1 MEQIEGIVENII
13 YQNKDTGYTVLELST
28 GKELLTSVGSFNSI
42 SVGENICVKGEYV
55 NHPLYGKQLKAIS
68 FKASIPNDIVS
79 LERYLSSGAIKG
91 VGPSIA
97 HKIIQTFKDDTK
109 RVIEEEPELLSK
121 IKGISGKKAQDIAYQ
136 FEEKRDLRD
145 AMIFLSQYGI
155 NGTLAVKLYKVYEDE
170 IYYIIKQNPYKLSED
185 VRGIGFKTADEI
197 ARKVG
202 IEKDSE
208 FRIKSAVEYILYL
221 NAEKGNTYMKVMDLF
236 NETKFLLDIE
246 IENDYFETLL
256 SNMVIDRRIKIEHST
271 DVYLNYYYKVEAEV
285 AKRLLSINASV
296 ADLNYE
302 KSTVEDFEKFFK
314 EKNILLDEMQLLFI
328 KKSIENGVSILTGGP
343 GTGKTT
349 TINGIIQF
357 FGAKNLK
364 ISLAAP
370 TGRAAKRMSEATGYE
385 AKTIH
390 RLLEVNGV
398 VNDKDASSH
407 GEFLRNEENPLET
420 DVVIVDEMSMVDI
433 SLFNSLL
440 KAIPLNCR
448 LVMVGDIDQLPS
460 VGPGNVLHDII
471 ASEKFST
478 VKLEKI
484 FRQAMESDI
493 VKNAHKVNNGEKI
506 KLDNKSSDFFFIEES
521 DAMHITA
528 RIWRL
533 LSQKLPNYVDARTSD
548 IQVITPMKKGNLG
561 TYKLNEDLQRAL
573 NPKAIN
579 KKEYE
584 LPNGKI
590 LREHDKVMQNKN
602 DYKLDWI
609 IKGMY
614 DIPIETGKG
623 VFNGDIGE
631 VIEIDKLNKKV
642 EVLYDENRYVKYEF
656 TDLDE
661 IELAYAITIHKSQG
675 SEYPAVVI
683 PILDVPRL
691 LSNRNLLYTAITRAK
706 KCVVI
711 VGSEKALNYMIQ
723 NKNEVRR
730 QTGLC
735 LSLIHISEPTRPCL
749 SSRMPS
755 SA

>member
-256 SNMVIDRRIKIEHST
+256 SNMVIDRSIKIEHST

-302 KSTVEDFEKFFK
+302 KSTAEDFEKFFK
-314 EKNILLDEMQLLFI
+314 EKNILLDEMQFLFI

-471 ASEKFST
+471 ASERFST

-533 LSQKLPNYVDARTSD
+533 LSQKLPKYVDAKTSD

-609 IKGMY
+609 IKGRY

-642 EVLYDENRYVKYEF
+642 EVLYDENRYVKYDF

-675 SEYPAVVI
+675 SEYPAIVI

-735 LSLIHISEPTRPCL
+735 EKLINMKPFFEN
-749 SSRMPS
+749 
-755 SA
+755 

>member
-1 MEQIEGIVENII
+1 M
-13 YQNKDTGYTVLELST
+13 
-28 GKELLTSVGSFNSI
+28 
-42 SVGENICVKGEYV
+42 
-55 NHPLYGKQLKAIS
+55 
-68 FKASIPNDIVS
+68 
-79 LERYLSSGAIKG
+79 
-91 VGPSIA
+91 GPSIA

-236 NETKFLLDIE
+236 NETQFLLDIE

-302 KSTVEDFEKFFK
+302 KSTAEDFEKFFK

-370 TGRAAKRMSEATGYE
+370 TGRAAKRMSETTGYE

-398 VNDKDASSH
+398 VDDKDGSSH
-407 GEFLRNEENPLET
+407 GEFLRNEENPLEA

-448 LVMVGDIDQLPS
+448 LIMVGDIDQLPS

-735 LSLIHISEPTRPCL
+735 EKLINIKENPF
-749 SSRMPS
+749 
-755 SA
+755 

>member
-28 GKELLTSVGSFNSI
+28 GEELLTSVGSFNSVSI
-42 SVGENICVKGEYV
+42 GENICVKGEYV

-121 IKGISGKKAQDIAYQ
+121 VKGISGKKAQDIAYQ

-236 NETKFLLDIE
+236 NETQFLLDIE

-302 KSTVEDFEKFFK
+302 KSTAEDFEKFFK

-370 TGRAAKRMSEATGYE
+370 TGRAAKRMSETTGYE

-398 VNDKDASSH
+398 VDDKDGSSH
-407 GEFLRNEENPLET
+407 GEFLRNEENPLEA

-448 LVMVGDIDQLPS
+448 LIMVGDIDQLPS

-478 VKLEKI
+478 IKLEKI

-521 DAMHITA
+521 DAIHITA

-642 EVLYDENRYVKYEF
+642 EVLYDENRYVKYDF

-675 SEYPAVVI
+675 SEYPAIVI

-735 LSLIHISEPTRPCL
+735 EKLINMKPFFEN
-749 SSRMPS
+749 
-755 SA
+755 

>member
-370 TGRAAKRMSEATGYE
+370 TGRAAKRMSETTGYE

-398 VNDKDASSH
+398 VDDKDGSSH
-407 GEFLRNEENPLET
+407 GEFLRNEENPLEA

-448 LVMVGDIDQLPS
+448 LIMVGDIDQLPS

-478 VKLEKI
+478 IKLEKI

-521 DAMHITA
+521 DAIHITA

-735 LSLIHISEPTRPCL
+735 EKLINIKENPF
-749 SSRMPS
+749 
-755 SA
+755 

>member
-170 IYYIIKQNPYKLSED
+170 IYSIIKQNPYKLSED

-221 NAEKGNTYMKVMDLF
+221 NTEKGNTYMKVMDLF

-302 KSTVEDFEKFFK
+302 KSTAEDFEKFFK

-357 FGAKNLK
+357 FSAKNLK

-448 LVMVGDIDQLPS
+448 LIMVGDIDQLPS

-533 LSQKLPNYVDARTSD
+533 LSQKLPKYVDAKTSD

-642 EVLYDENRYVKYEF
+642 EVLYDENRYVKYDF

-675 SEYPAVVI
+675 SEYPAIVI

-735 LSLIHISEPTRPCL
+735 EKLINMKPFFEN
-749 SSRMPS
+749 
-755 SA
+755 

>member
-302 KSTVEDFEKFFK
+302 KSTAEDFEKFFK

-370 TGRAAKRMSEATGYE
+370 TGRAAKRMSETTGYE

-398 VNDKDASSH
+398 VDDKDGSSH
-407 GEFLRNEENPLET
+407 GEFLRNEENPLEA

-448 LVMVGDIDQLPS
+448 LIMVGDIDQLPS

-478 VKLEKI
+478 IKLEKI

-521 DAMHITA
+521 DAIHITA

-642 EVLYDENRYVKYEF
+642 EVLYDENRYVKYDF

-675 SEYPAVVI
+675 SEYPAIVI

-723 NKNEVRR
+723 NKNEVRK

-735 LSLIHISEPTRPCL
+735 EKLINIKENPF
-749 SSRMPS
+749 
-755 SA
+755 

>member
-28 GKELLTSVGSFNSI
+28 GEELLTSVGSFNSVSI
-42 SVGENICVKGEYV
+42 GENICVKGEYV

-121 IKGISGKKAQDIAYQ
+121 VKGISGKKAQDIAYQ

-236 NETKFLLDIE
+236 NETQFLLDIE

-302 KSTVEDFEKFFK
+302 KSTAEDFEKFFK

-357 FGAKNLK
+357 FGDKNLK

-370 TGRAAKRMSEATGYE
+370 TGRAAKRMSETTGYE

-398 VNDKDASSH
+398 VDDKDGSSH
-407 GEFLRNEENPLET
+407 GEFLRNEENPLEA

-448 LVMVGDIDQLPS
+448 LIMVGDIDQLPS

-478 VKLEKI
+478 IKLEKI

-521 DAMHITA
+521 DAIHITA

-533 LSQKLPNYVDARTSD
+533 LSQKLPKYVDAKTSD

-642 EVLYDENRYVKYEF
+642 EVLYDENRYVKYDF

-675 SEYPAVVI
+675 SEYPAIVI

-735 LSLIHISEPTRPCL
+735 EKLINIKENPF
-749 SSRMPS
+749 
-755 SA
+755 

>member
-302 KSTVEDFEKFFK
+302 KSTAEDFEKFFK
-314 EKNILLDEMQLLFI
+314 EKNILLDEMQFLFI

-471 ASEKFST
+471 ASERFST

-533 LSQKLPNYVDARTSD
+533 LSQKLPKYVDAKTSD

-642 EVLYDENRYVKYEF
+642 EVLYDENRYVKYDF

-675 SEYPAVVI
+675 SEYPAIVI

-735 LSLIHISEPTRPCL
+735 EKLINIKENPF
-749 SSRMPS
+749 
-755 SA
+755 

>member
-533 LSQKLPNYVDARTSD
+533 LSQKLPKYVDAKTSD

-711 VGSEKALNYMIQ
+711 VGSEKVLNYMIQ

-735 LSLIHISEPTRPCL
+735 EKLINIKENPF
-749 SSRMPS
+749 
-755 SA
+755 

>member
-28 GKELLTSVGSFNSI
+28 GEELLTSVGSFNSVSI
-42 SVGENICVKGEYV
+42 GENICVKGEYV

-121 IKGISGKKAQDIAYQ
+121 VKGISRKKAQDIAYQ

-170 IYYIIKQNPYKLSED
+170 IYSIIKKNPYKLSED

-236 NETKFLLDIE
+236 NETQFLLDIE

-302 KSTVEDFEKFFK
+302 KSTAEDFEKFFK

-370 TGRAAKRMSEATGYE
+370 TGRAAKRMSETTGYE

-448 LVMVGDIDQLPS
+448 LIMVGDIDQLPS

-471 ASEKFST
+471 ASERFST

-533 LSQKLPNYVDARTSD
+533 LSQKLPKYVDARTSD

-642 EVLYDENRYVKYEF
+642 EVLYDENRYVKYDF

-675 SEYPAVVI
+675 SEYPAIVI

-735 LSLIHISEPTRPCL
+735 EKLINIKENPF
-749 SSRMPS
+749 
-755 SA
+755 

>member
-28 GKELLTSVGSFNSI
+28 GEELLTSVGSFNSVSI
-42 SVGENICVKGEYV
+42 GENICVKGEYV

-121 IKGISGKKAQDIAYQ
+121 VKGISGKKAQDIAYQ

-533 LSQKLPNYVDARTSD
+533 LSQKLPKYVDAKTSD

-735 LSLIHISEPTRPCL
+735 EKLINIKENPF
-749 SSRMPS
+749 
-755 SA
+755 

>member
-28 GKELLTSVGSFNSI
+28 GKERLTSVGSFNSI

-478 VKLEKI
+478 IKLEKI

-521 DAMHITA
+521 DAIHITA

-642 EVLYDENRYVKYEF
+642 EVLYDENRYVKYDF

-675 SEYPAVVI
+675 SEYPAIVI

-735 LSLIHISEPTRPCL
+735 EKLINIKENPF
-749 SSRMPS
+749 
-755 SA
+755 

>member
-302 KSTVEDFEKFFK
+302 KSTAEDFEKFFK

-370 TGRAAKRMSEATGYE
+370 TGRAAKRMSETTGYE

-533 LSQKLPNYVDARTSD
+533 LSQKLPKYVDAKTSD

-642 EVLYDENRYVKYEF
+642 EVLYDENRYVKYDF

-675 SEYPAVVI
+675 SEYPAIVI

-723 NKNEVRR
+723 NKNEVRK

-735 LSLIHISEPTRPCL
+735 EKLINIKENPF
-749 SSRMPS
+749 
-755 SA
+755 

>member
-28 GKELLTSVGSFNSI
+28 GEELLTSVGSFNSVSI
-42 SVGENICVKGEYV
+42 GENICVKGEYV

-302 KSTVEDFEKFFK
+302 KSTAEDFEKFFK

-370 TGRAAKRMSEATGYE
+370 TGRAAKRMSETTGYE

-398 VNDKDASSH
+398 VDDKDGSSH

-735 LSLIHISEPTRPCL
+735 EKLINIKENPF
-749 SSRMPS
+749 
-755 SA
+755 

>member
-121 IKGISGKKAQDIAYQ
+121 VKGISGKKAQDIAYQ

-236 NETKFLLDIE
+236 NETQFLLDIE

-302 KSTVEDFEKFFK
+302 KSTAEDFEKFFK

-370 TGRAAKRMSEATGYE
+370 TGRAAKRMSETTGYE

-398 VNDKDASSH
+398 VDDKDASSH

-533 LSQKLPNYVDARTSD
+533 LSQKLPKYVDAKTSD

-642 EVLYDENRYVKYEF
+642 EVLYDENRYVKYDF

-675 SEYPAVVI
+675 SEYPAIVI

-723 NKNEVRR
+723 NKNEVRK

-735 LSLIHISEPTRPCL
+735 EKLINIKENPF
-749 SSRMPS
+749 
-755 SA
+755 

>member
-533 LSQKLPNYVDARTSD
+533 LSQKLPKYVDARTSD

-642 EVLYDENRYVKYEF
+642 EVLYDENRYVKYDF

-675 SEYPAVVI
+675 SEYPAIVI

-735 LSLIHISEPTRPCL
+735 EKLINIKENPF
-749 SSRMPS
+749 
-755 SA
+755 

>member
-170 IYYIIKQNPYKLSED
+170 IYSIIKQNPYKLSED

-221 NAEKGNTYMKVMDLF
+221 NTEKGNTYMKVMDLF

-302 KSTVEDFEKFFK
+302 KSTAEDFEKFFK

-357 FGAKNLK
+357 FSAKNLK

-448 LVMVGDIDQLPS
+448 LIMVGDIDQLPS

-471 ASEKFST
+471 ASERFST

-533 LSQKLPNYVDARTSD
+533 LSQKLPKYVDAKTSD

-735 LSLIHISEPTRPCL
+735 EKLINIKENPF
-749 SSRMPS
+749 
-755 SA
+755 

>member
-302 KSTVEDFEKFFK
+302 KSTAEDFEKFFK

-370 TGRAAKRMSEATGYE
+370 TGRAAKRMSETTGYE

-398 VNDKDASSH
+398 VDDKDGSSH
-407 GEFLRNEENPLET
+407 GEFLRNEENPLEA

-448 LVMVGDIDQLPS
+448 LIMVGDIDQLPS

-521 DAMHITA
+521 NAMHITA

-533 LSQKLPNYVDARTSD
+533 LSQKLPKYVDARTSD

-642 EVLYDENRYVKYEF
+642 EVLYDENRYVKYDF

-675 SEYPAVVI
+675 SEYPAIVI

-735 LSLIHISEPTRPCL
+735 EKLINIKENPF
-749 SSRMPS
+749 
-755 SA
+755 

>member
-302 KSTVEDFEKFFK
+302 KSTAEDFEKFFK

-471 ASEKFST
+471 ASERFST

-533 LSQKLPNYVDARTSD
+533 LSQKLPKYVDARTSD

-642 EVLYDENRYVKYEF
+642 EVLYDENRYVKYDF

-675 SEYPAVVI
+675 SEYPAIVI

-735 LSLIHISEPTRPCL
+735 EKLINIKENPF
-749 SSRMPS
+749 
-755 SA
+755 

>member
-28 GKELLTSVGSFNSI
+28 GEELLTSVGSFNSVSI
-42 SVGENICVKGEYV
+42 GENICVKGEYV

-121 IKGISGKKAQDIAYQ
+121 VKGISGKKAQDIAYQ

-236 NETKFLLDIE
+236 NETQFLLDIE

-302 KSTVEDFEKFFK
+302 KSTAEDFEKFFK

-533 LSQKLPNYVDARTSD
+533 LSQKLPKYVDAKTSD

-735 LSLIHISEPTRPCL
+735 EKLINIKENPF
-749 SSRMPS
+749 
-755 SA
+755 

>member
-28 GKELLTSVGSFNSI
+28 GEELLTSVGSFNSVSI
-42 SVGENICVKGEYV
+42 GENICVKGEYV

-302 KSTVEDFEKFFK
+302 KSTAEDFEKFFK

-370 TGRAAKRMSEATGYE
+370 TGRAAKRMSETTGYE

-398 VNDKDASSH
+398 VDDKDGSSH
-407 GEFLRNEENPLET
+407 GEFLRNEENPLEA

-533 LSQKLPNYVDARTSD
+533 LSQKLPKYVDAKTSD

-642 EVLYDENRYVKYEF
+642 EVLYDENRYVKYDF

-675 SEYPAVVI
+675 SEYPAIVI

-735 LSLIHISEPTRPCL
+735 EKLINIKENPF
-749 SSRMPS
+749 
-755 SA
+755 

>member
-28 GKELLTSVGSFNSI
+28 GEELLTSVGSFNSVSI
-42 SVGENICVKGEYV
+42 GENICVKGEYV

-121 IKGISGKKAQDIAYQ
+121 VKGISGKKAQDIAYQ

-236 NETKFLLDIE
+236 NETQFLLDIE

-302 KSTVEDFEKFFK
+302 KSTAEDFEKFFK

-370 TGRAAKRMSEATGYE
+370 TGRAAKRMSETTGYE

-398 VNDKDASSH
+398 VDDKDGSSH
-407 GEFLRNEENPLET
+407 GEFLRNEENPLEA

-448 LVMVGDIDQLPS
+448 LIMVGDIDQLPS

-478 VKLEKI
+478 IKLEKI

-521 DAMHITA
+521 DAIHITA

-642 EVLYDENRYVKYEF
+642 EVLYDENRYVKYDF

-735 LSLIHISEPTRPCL
+735 EKLINIKENPF
-749 SSRMPS
+749 
-755 SA
+755 

>member
-28 GKELLTSVGSFNSI
+28 GEELLTSVGSFNSVSI
-42 SVGENICVKGEYV
+42 GENICVKGEYV

-121 IKGISGKKAQDIAYQ
+121 VKGISRKKAQDIAYQ

-170 IYYIIKQNPYKLSED
+170 IYSIIKKNPYKLSED

-208 FRIKSAVEYILYL
+208 FRIKSAVKYILYL

-236 NETKFLLDIE
+236 NETQFLLDIE

-302 KSTVEDFEKFFK
+302 KSTAEDFEKFFK

-370 TGRAAKRMSEATGYE
+370 TGRAAKRMSETTGYE

-398 VNDKDASSH
+398 VDDKDGSSH
-407 GEFLRNEENPLET
+407 GEFLRNEENPLEA

-448 LVMVGDIDQLPS
+448 LIMVGDIDQLPS

-471 ASEKFST
+471 ASERFST

-533 LSQKLPNYVDARTSD
+533 LSQKLPKYVDAKTSD

-642 EVLYDENRYVKYEF
+642 EVLYDENRYVKYDF

-675 SEYPAVVI
+675 SEYPAIVI

-735 LSLIHISEPTRPCL
+735 EKLINIKENPF
-749 SSRMPS
+749 
-755 SA
+755 

>member
-302 KSTVEDFEKFFK
+302 KSTAEDFEKFFK

-370 TGRAAKRMSEATGYE
+370 TGRAAKRMSETTGYE

-398 VNDKDASSH
+398 VDDKDGSSH
-407 GEFLRNEENPLET
+407 GEFLRNEENPLEA

-448 LVMVGDIDQLPS
+448 LIMVGDIDQLPS

-478 VKLEKI
+478 IKLEKI

-521 DAMHITA
+521 DAIHITA

-735 LSLIHISEPTRPCL
+735 EKLINIKENPF
-749 SSRMPS
+749 
-755 SA
+755 

>member
-28 GKELLTSVGSFNSI
+28 GEELLTSVGSFNSVSI
-42 SVGENICVKGEYV
+42 GENICVKGEYV

-533 LSQKLPNYVDARTSD
+533 LSQKLPKYVDAKTSD

-735 LSLIHISEPTRPCL
+735 EKLINMKPFFEN
-749 SSRMPS
+749 
-755 SA
+755 

>member
-28 GKELLTSVGSFNSI
+28 GKELLTSVGSFNSVSI
-42 SVGENICVKGEYV
+42 GENICVKGEYV

-302 KSTVEDFEKFFK
+302 KSTAEDFEKFFK

-370 TGRAAKRMSEATGYE
+370 TGRAAKRMSETTGYE

-398 VNDKDASSH
+398 VDDKDGSSH

-533 LSQKLPNYVDARTSD
+533 LSQKLPKYVDARTSD

-675 SEYPAVVI
+675 SEYPAIVI

-735 LSLIHISEPTRPCL
+735 EKLINIKENPF
-749 SSRMPS
+749 
-755 SA
+755 

>member
-302 KSTVEDFEKFFK
+302 KSTAEDFEKFFK

-370 TGRAAKRMSEATGYE
+370 TGRAAKRMSETTGYE

-398 VNDKDASSH
+398 VDDKDGSSH

-533 LSQKLPNYVDARTSD
+533 LSQKLPKYVDAKTSD

-675 SEYPAVVI
+675 SEYPAIVI

-735 LSLIHISEPTRPCL
+735 EKLINIKENPF
-749 SSRMPS
+749 
-755 SA
+755 

>member
-302 KSTVEDFEKFFK
+302 KSTAEDFEKFFK

-370 TGRAAKRMSEATGYE
+370 TGRAAKRMSETTGYE

-407 GEFLRNEENPLET
+407 GEFLRNEENPLEA

-448 LVMVGDIDQLPS
+448 LIMVGDIDQLPS

-471 ASEKFST
+471 ASERFST

-533 LSQKLPNYVDARTSD
+533 LSQKLPKYVDAKTSD

-642 EVLYDENRYVKYEF
+642 EVLYDENRYVKYDF

-735 LSLIHISEPTRPCL
+735 EKLINIKENPF
-749 SSRMPS
+749 
-755 SA
+755 

>member
-28 GKELLTSVGSFNSI
+28 GEELLTSVGSFNSVSI
-42 SVGENICVKGEYV
+42 GENICVKGEYV

-236 NETKFLLDIE
+236 NETQFLLDIE

-302 KSTVEDFEKFFK
+302 KSTAEDFEKFFK

-370 TGRAAKRMSEATGYE
+370 TGRAAKRMSETTGYE

-398 VNDKDASSH
+398 VDDKDGSSH
-407 GEFLRNEENPLET
+407 GEFLRNEENPLEA

-448 LVMVGDIDQLPS
+448 LIMVGDIDQLPS

-478 VKLEKI
+478 IKLEKI

-533 LSQKLPNYVDARTSD
+533 LSQKLPKYVDAKTSD

-642 EVLYDENRYVKYEF
+642 EVLYDENRYVKYDF

-675 SEYPAVVI
+675 SEYPAIVI

-735 LSLIHISEPTRPCL
+735 EKLINIKENPF
-749 SSRMPS
+749 
-755 SA
+755 

>member
-302 KSTVEDFEKFFK
+302 KSTAEDFEKFFK

-478 VKLEKI
+478 IKLEKI

-533 LSQKLPNYVDARTSD
+533 LSQKLPKYVDARTSD

-642 EVLYDENRYVKYEF
+642 EVLYDENRYVKYDF

-675 SEYPAVVI
+675 SEYPAIVI

-735 LSLIHISEPTRPCL
+735 EKLINIKENPF
-749 SSRMPS
+749 
-755 SA
+755 

>member
-302 KSTVEDFEKFFK
+302 KSTAEDFEKFFK

-370 TGRAAKRMSEATGYE
+370 TGRAAKRMSETTGYE

-398 VNDKDASSH
+398 VDDKDGSSH
-407 GEFLRNEENPLET
+407 GEFLRNEENPLEA

-448 LVMVGDIDQLPS
+448 LIMVGDIDQLPS

-478 VKLEKI
+478 IKLEKI

-521 DAMHITA
+521 DAIHITA

-533 LSQKLPNYVDARTSD
+533 LSQKLPKYVDARTSD

-642 EVLYDENRYVKYEF
+642 EVLYDENRYVKYDF

-675 SEYPAVVI
+675 SEYPAIVI

-735 LSLIHISEPTRPCL
+735 EKLINIKENPF
-749 SSRMPS
+749 
-755 SA
+755 

>member
-735 LSLIHISEPTRPCL
+735 EKLINIKENPF
-749 SSRMPS
+749 
-755 SA
+755 

>member
-28 GKELLTSVGSFNSI
+28 GEELLTSVGSFNSVSI
-42 SVGENICVKGEYV
+42 GENICVKGEYV

-302 KSTVEDFEKFFK
+302 KSTAEDFEKFFK

-370 TGRAAKRMSEATGYE
+370 TGRAAKRMSETTGYE

-407 GEFLRNEENPLET
+407 GEFLRNEENPLEA

-448 LVMVGDIDQLPS
+448 LIMVGDIDQLPS

-533 LSQKLPNYVDARTSD
+533 LSQKLPKYVDARTSD

-642 EVLYDENRYVKYEF
+642 EVLYDENRYVKYDF

-735 LSLIHISEPTRPCL
+735 EKLINIKENPF
-749 SSRMPS
+749 
-755 SA
+755 

>member
-28 GKELLTSVGSFNSI
+28 GEELLTSVGSFNSVSI
-42 SVGENICVKGEYV
+42 GENICVKGEYV

-121 IKGISGKKAQDIAYQ
+121 VKGISGKKAQDIAYQ

-236 NETKFLLDIE
+236 NETQFLLDIE

-302 KSTVEDFEKFFK
+302 KSTAEDFEKFFK

-370 TGRAAKRMSEATGYE
+370 TGRAAKRMSETTGYE

-398 VNDKDASSH
+398 VDDKDGSSH
-407 GEFLRNEENPLET
+407 GEFLRNEENPLEA

-521 DAMHITA
+521 DAIHITA

-642 EVLYDENRYVKYEF
+642 EVLYDENRYVKYDF

-735 LSLIHISEPTRPCL
+735 EKLINIKENPF
-749 SSRMPS
+749 
-755 SA
+755 

>member
-28 GKELLTSVGSFNSI
+28 GEELLTSVGSFNSVSI
-42 SVGENICVKGEYV
+42 GENICVKGEYV

-121 IKGISGKKAQDIAYQ
+121 VKGISGKKAQDIAYQ

-236 NETKFLLDIE
+236 NETQFLLDIE

-302 KSTVEDFEKFFK
+302 KSTAEDFEKFFK

-370 TGRAAKRMSEATGYE
+370 TGRAAKRMSETTGYE

-398 VNDKDASSH
+398 VDDKDGSSH
-407 GEFLRNEENPLET
+407 GEFLRNEENPLEA

-448 LVMVGDIDQLPS
+448 LIMVGDIDQLPS

-533 LSQKLPNYVDARTSD
+533 LSQKLPKYVDAKTSD

-642 EVLYDENRYVKYEF
+642 EVLYDENRYVKYDF

-675 SEYPAVVI
+675 SEYPAIVI

-735 LSLIHISEPTRPCL
+735 EKLINMKPFFEN
-749 SSRMPS
+749 
-755 SA
+755 

>member
-28 GKELLTSVGSFNSI
+28 GEELLTSVGSFNSVSI
-42 SVGENICVKGEYV
+42 GENICVKGEYV

-121 IKGISGKKAQDIAYQ
+121 VKGISGKKAQDIAYQ

-302 KSTVEDFEKFFK
+302 KSTAEDFEKFFK

-370 TGRAAKRMSEATGYE
+370 TGRAAKRMSETTGYE

-398 VNDKDASSH
+398 VDDKDGSSH

-471 ASEKFST
+471 ASERFST

-533 LSQKLPNYVDARTSD
+533 LSQKLPKYVDAKTSD

-642 EVLYDENRYVKYEF
+642 EVLYDENRYVKYDF

-675 SEYPAVVI
+675 SEYPAIVI

-735 LSLIHISEPTRPCL
+735 EKLINIKENPF
-749 SSRMPS
+749 
-755 SA
+755 

>member
-398 VNDKDASSH
+398 VNDKDGSSH
-407 GEFLRNEENPLET
+407 GEFLRNEENPLEA

-533 LSQKLPNYVDARTSD
+533 LSQKLPKYVDARTSD

-735 LSLIHISEPTRPCL
+735 EKLINIKENPF
-749 SSRMPS
+749 
-755 SA
+755 

>member
-521 DAMHITA
+521 NAMHITA

-533 LSQKLPNYVDARTSD
+533 LSQKLPKYVDARTSD

-642 EVLYDENRYVKYEF
+642 EVLYDENRYVKYDF

-675 SEYPAVVI
+675 SEYPAIVI

-735 LSLIHISEPTRPCL
+735 EKLINIKENPF
-749 SSRMPS
+749 
-755 SA
+755 

>member
-28 GKELLTSVGSFNSI
+28 GEELLTSVGSFNSVSI
-42 SVGENICVKGEYV
+42 GENICVKGEYV

-121 IKGISGKKAQDIAYQ
+121 VKGISGKKAQDIAYQ

-236 NETKFLLDIE
+236 NETQFLLDIE

-302 KSTVEDFEKFFK
+302 KSTAEDFEKFFK

-370 TGRAAKRMSEATGYE
+370 TGRAAKRMSETTGYE

-398 VNDKDASSH
+398 VDDKDGSSH
-407 GEFLRNEENPLET
+407 GEFLRNEENPLEA

-448 LVMVGDIDQLPS
+448 LIMVGDIDQLPS

-533 LSQKLPNYVDARTSD
+533 LSQKLPKYVDAKTSD

-735 LSLIHISEPTRPCL
+735 EKLINIKENPF
-749 SSRMPS
+749 
-755 SA
+755 